1 MVSKEK
7 TLAPTTQKIGS
18 RQFRNRNSKFG
29 IAPAPALLLLSM
41 ILPSALAIGA
51 GPQAV
56 TTEPKQ
62 VLLPAGL
69 TRKPFDVTRH
79 VVPLSEIR
87 EGGPARDRIPALVYP
102 TFLAAHKAAGIL
114 KDSDRVLGVFWNGV
128 AKAYPVRIL
137 NWHEL
142 VNDEL
147 GGRPILVSWCPLCGS
162 GLVYDP
168 VIEGRRYDFG
178 VSGKL
183 YKRNLLF
190 FDRQTDSLWSQ
201 LLCEAVTGPMA
212 GTRLHILPAENT
224 TWGAWKHTHRA
235 TLVLS
240 FATGY
245 QRNYEQDHYAGFPF
259 PRRPALLVSNGEHIR
274 IYPFSELSETRG
286 KLAGQLGADSFR
298 ISFDRRAKVARVE
311 NQVTLT
317 YFVGFLDDL
326 EAFFPMAEVMHSRR
340 QGKK

>member
-1 MVSKEK
+1 M
-7 TLAPTTQKIGS
+7 
-18 RQFRNRNSKFG
+18 QFRIQNSKFT
-29 IAPAPALLLLSM
+29 ISPALSPQSPAPVLLVLSM
-41 ILPSALAIGA
+41 ILPSALAVGA

-62 VLLPAGL
+62 VLLSAGP
-69 TRKPFDVTRH
+69 TRKPFDVTCH

-87 EGGPARDRIPALVYP
+87 EGGPARDGITALVYP
-102 TFLAAHKAAGIL
+102 TFLAAHEALGIL
-114 KDSDRVLGVFWNGV
+114 KDSDRVLGVFLYGV

-162 GLVYDP
+162 GMVYDP
-168 VIEGRRYDFG
+168 VIDGQRYNFG

-212 GTRLHILPAENT
+212 GTRLHTLPAENT
-224 TWGAWKHTHRA
+224 TWGAWKHTHPA

-245 QRNYEQDHYAGFPF
+245 QRNYKQDPYARLRF
-259 PRRPALLVSNGEHIR
+259 PRRPALLVSDGEHVR
-274 IYPFSELSETRG
+274 IYPFSELNEMRG
-286 KLAGQLGADSFR
+286 KLAGQLGANSFR
-298 ISFDRRAKVARVE
+298 VSFDRRAKAARVE
-311 NQVTLT
+311 SQVTIT
-317 YFVGFLDDL
+317 YFVGFLDEL
-326 EAFFPMAEVMHSRR
+326 EAFFPEAEVFHFRR